1 LGGLAIGCYSLF
13 HNYYERIPVSGMFL
27 IGTLILGTLAF
38 TIKYERITKP
48 AKFMELGIERS
59 NNLN

>member
-1 LGGLAIGCYSLF
+1 MT
-13 HNYYERIPVSGMFL
+13 PVSEMFL
-27 IGTLILGTLAF
+27 IGTIILGTLAF

-48 AKFMELGIERS
+48 ANFMELGIERS